1 MTTGIRWWLTEID
14 ECISATEENKNNM
27 SLHKY
32 CHIATSKL
40 PNFFW
45 LSNIA
50 LMRAMSATSSSSSNF
65 LLLLFRKIIIIII
78 INKQNVFY
86 NLLNLMFHARFVDK
100 NNNNNNNKVQLRY
113 ISHRHWMGDW
123 VATTQYYNSNL
134 SIFSKK

>member
-1 MTTGIRWWLTEID
+1 MTTSIRWRLTEID

-27 SLHKY
+27 SLHIY

-50 LMRAMSATSSSSSNF
+50 FMRAMSATSSSSNF
-65 LLLLFRKIIIIII
+65 LFLLFRKI

-86 NLLNLMFHARFVDK
+86 NLLSLMFHARFVDK
-100 NNNNNNNKVQLRY
+100 NKNNKNLKKSTITLY
-113 ISHRHWMGDW
+113 IISILNGWWSRTRH
-123 VATTQYYNSNL
+123 YYNSNI
-134 SIFSKK
+134 SIFSTKIKIK